1 MSFQGSNDT
10 CCMENNHLPSKSHV
24 ELEDNSI
31 DQRPQCL
38 PTHFLDLL
46 KAFHCSLA
54 DGDWVAL
61 SSPAMKVEALSD
73 LESPSD
79 LSMENS
85 ENAPSEKCVDSM
97 ALSYESLKSRSTNP
111 ASGIDPTK
119 REV

>member
-1 MSFQGSNDT
+1 MQS
-10 CCMENNHLPSKSHV
+10 
-24 ELEDNSI
+24 
-31 DQRPQCL
+31 L
-38 PTHFLDLL
+38 PTHFLWLL

-54 DGDWVAL
+54 VGDWVAL

-73 LESPSD
+73 PESPSD

-85 ENAPSEKCVDSM
+85 GAPSEKCVDSM
-97 ALSYESLKSRSTNP
+97 VLSYESLKSRSANP

>member
-1 MSFQGSNDT
+1 
-10 CCMENNHLPSKSHV
+10 
-24 ELEDNSI
+24 
-31 DQRPQCL
+31 
-38 PTHFLDLL
+38 
-46 KAFHCSLA
+46 
-54 DGDWVAL
+54 
-61 SSPAMKVEALSD
+61 MKVEALSD

-97 ALSYESLKSRSTNP
+97 VLSYESLKSRSANP